1 MVKFFFVLSAVSLT
15 LATPQALLL
24 AEDKRAE
31 KKEPPKIIMAVPLAV
46 SPGGKSKVTL
56 RGVGLDRASEVKV
69 ADAESS
75 PAIELKKKEKAG
87 PPSGFNANEVGDSF
101 VDLEFE
107 LPQDFTGGELPLVVT
122 SDDGTSQPYA
132 LLVVPHAQLVAES
145 EPNEGFRKPGK
156 LAADQWIVGSIQQQ
170 RDVDVFQFDA
180 QAGQSLTAEVMA
192 ARRGSALDSLLMLHD
207 SAGQLLVQNDDQ
219 LEHRDSLVSFK
230 VPSSGVYFLTLIDAH
245 DRGSSAQPYLLHLR
259 AE

>member
-1 MVKFFFVLSAVSLT
+1 MVKFFCVFSAVFLALASSL
-15 LATPQALLL
+15 AHLL
-24 AEDKRAE
+24 AEDKPAE

-46 SPGGKSKVTL
+46 SSGGKSKVTL
-56 RGVGLDRASEVKV
+56 RGVGLDRASEVRSSV
-69 ADAESS
+69 AEQAF
-75 PAIELKKKEKAG
+75 AIELKKKEKAG
-87 PPSGFNANEVGDSF
+87 PPNGFNANEVGDSF

-107 LPQDFTGGELPLVVT
+107 LPQDFAGAELPLVVT
-122 SDDGTSQPYA
+122 SDDGASQPYL
-132 LLVVPHAQLVAES
+132 LLVMPPARLVSEA

-156 LAADQWIVGSIQQQ
+156 IAADQWIVGSIHQQ

-180 QAGQSLTAEVMA
+180 QAGQSLTAEVLA

-207 SAGQLLVQNDDQ
+207 SAGQLVVQNDDRP
-219 LEHRDSLVSFK
+219 EHRDSLVSFK

>member
-15 LATPQALLL
+15 LASPQALLL
-24 AEDKRAE
+24 AEDKPAE
-31 KKEPPKIIMAVPLAV
+31 KKEPPKVIMAVPLAV

-56 RGVGLDRASEVKV
+56 RGVGLDRASEVSASV
-69 ADAESS
+69 GEQA
-75 PAIELKKKEKAG
+75 PAVELKKKEKAG
-87 PPSGFNANEVGDSF
+87 PPNGFNASEVGDSF
-101 VDLEFE
+101 VDLELE
-107 LPQDFTGGELPLVVT
+107 LPADFAGGELPLVVT
-122 SDDGTSQPYA
+122 SDDGASQPYV
-132 LLVVPHAQLVAES
+132 LLVVPPTRFVSEA

-170 RDVDVFQFDA
+170 RDVDVFQIEA

-219 LEHRDSLVSFK
+219 PEHRDSLVSFK